1 MDDAFETLYDR
12 HAAAAYGLAVRILGR
27 TGEAEDVV
35 QEAFLSA
42 WRSGTYRAERGGFR
56 PYLLTI
62 VRHRA
67 IDRIRRDGRLPVPVG
82 APDDLLER
90 VDDRTPEVRVADRQE
105 SQLLCD
111 ALGLLPDDQAQVLEL
126 AYFGGLTQTEIAD
139 RLAQPLGT
147 IKSRMRLGLERM
159 RAHGAVA
166 ALAR

>member
-27 TGEAEDVV
+27 TGDAEDVV

-67 IDRIRRDGRLPVPVG
+67 IDRIRSDRRLPIPVG
-82 APDDLLER
+82 APEDLVER
-90 VDDRTPEVRVADRQE
+90 ADDRTPEVRVADRQE
-105 SQLLCD
+105 SQVLCD
-111 ALGLLPDDQAQVLEL
+111 ALGLLPHDQAQVLEL
-126 AYFGGLTQTEIAD
+126 AYFGGLTHTEIAE

-159 RAHGAVA
+159 RHVGTMVAVQ
-166 ALAR
+166 